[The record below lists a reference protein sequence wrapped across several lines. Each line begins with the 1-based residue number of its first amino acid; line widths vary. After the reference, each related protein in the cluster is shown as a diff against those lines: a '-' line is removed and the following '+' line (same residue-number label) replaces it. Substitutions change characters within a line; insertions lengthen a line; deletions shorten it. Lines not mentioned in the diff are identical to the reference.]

1 VEAIVLRIV
10 ELPWIFSYWYM
21 YSLLVSPGKLF
32 EIKKV
37 AKFKNSIGPDFS
49 TCAIASPIAQAS
61 SRKVKLGSS
70 KLIMGRPGAF

>member
-1 VEAIVLRIV
+1 LRIV